1 MSLEKM
7 IRESPI
13 WRPCTFPFWSRHIA
27 IVCYSDDIPFIR
39 EIVGDTIFQTC
50 KALFLIDPGRNTLK
64 EICPTAGSPGASI
77 PIAGIAEACSCM
89 NADIV
94 FFSKK
99 FDYGKL
105 VCGCN
110 SILNLGFN
118 AFFVHMP
125 IPYNA
130 GITTTYLPHYLNEN
144 REQLELVYAM
154 LEDEESKKIF
164 ASRIRAL
171 ITGNIGYIKLSRFPE
186 YYHPQ
191 VRPQE
196 GDIIIDG
203 GLSENIGAEFAF
215 CKTIGGSGRLYGFE
229 PDPIGFIRAYDQVQ
243 EKKELDYFSVIPLG
257 LWDKK
262 TTLQFTSAGVGSHV
276 ATGPEGVVVDCKMT
290 TIDDFVKENRLSTV
304 NFIKLDVEG
313 SEFQALR
320 AGIKTIVRHRPRM
333 AVSLY
338 HLPQDLYE
346 LPLFIK
352 KILPDCKFYLG
363 HHHASLHETILYV
376 KPQ

>member
-7 IRESPI
+7 IREAPI
-13 WRPCTFPFWSRHIA
+13 WRPSAFPFWSRHIA
-27 IVCYSDDIPFIR
+27 LACYSDEIPSIR
-39 EIVGDTIFQTC
+39 EIIGNTIFQTC
-50 KALFLIDPGRNTLK
+50 KIIFLVDSGKNTPTEL
-64 EICPTAGSPGASI
+64 CPLEGSPSTPI
-77 PIAGIAEACSCM
+77 PIADIGDASSCM
-89 NADIV
+89 DSDIV

-110 SILNLGFN
+110 KLLALGHHS
-118 AFFVHMP
+118 FFVHMP

-130 GITTTYLPHYLNEN
+130 GITTTHLPHYLRDN
-144 REQLELVYAM
+144 RENLEIVYAM
-154 LEDEESKKIF
+154 LEDEESKRIF

-203 GLSENIGAEFAF
+203 GLSENIGPELSF
-215 CKTIGGSGRLYGFE
+215 CMTIGGSGRLYGFE
-229 PDPIGFIRAYDQVQ
+229 PDPIGFIKAYDQVQ
-243 EKKELDYFSVIPLG
+243 KNKELDYFSVIPFG

-262 TTLQFTSAGVGSHV
+262 TTVQFTSAGVGSHV

-320 AGIKTIVRHRPRM
+320 AGIKTIVQHKPRM

-346 LPLFIK
+346 LPIFIK
-352 KILPDCKFYLG
+352 KILPDCKYFLG

-376 KPQ
+376 KPH